1 VPDRTAELEA
11 KVATLSEQLAR
22 FGARL
27 AALEATRPVAARP
40 VAVTNGVKRGRR
52 AEAPGAADEAR
63 PGAADEARPAADP
76 ALGLVSAALSF
87 GGRTLLVLAGA
98 FVLRAMTDSKAMPGW
113 LGVALGFTYAAI
125 WIAMADRAARA
136 GQSLSAGVHG
146 FAALIIA
153 YPLLFES
160 VAKFKLLGPT
170 GAGVALAL
178 VTTAL
183 LAVAARR
190 RLQSLAWMAT
200 AGSILTTIGVMLL
213 DGRMVPGTLFLVLL
227 GFETLWLAYVRDW
240 HGLRW
245 PTAAVVDLAV
255 LGLALRAVSPDA
267 VEGPGVTMLV
277 QVLMLAAYQASFATR
292 TLIMHRAVVP
302 FEVVQTI
309 GSVAAGLGGA
319 AYVAARTPGGSASAV
334 AFGVAATVLG
344 LAAYGV
350 AFAFRGRREQDR
362 ANFPFYAAVA
372 LLLVASGTTILL
384 DGIQLGLTWSVLAV
398 VAAVLAGPLGR
409 RTMAAHSAG
418 YAVGAAVTTGLLAV
432 TSDAIIGSAAR
443 TWTAPVGASAVALL
457 AAGACAWLG
466 SRGPA
471 DARPT
476 LASRLPQ
483 FTTVALAVAGAAGLL
498 IWSLVPPLTGGPG
511 VESSRGAVATV
522 RTAVLVVGTI
532 FLAWA
537 GRQPRWR
544 EAGWLAYPLL
554 VASGLKILFEDLPSG
569 RAATL
574 FVSFGLYGAALLL
587 VPRLRPRGSTRH
599 PGSSPTIETPPSPSG
614 P

>member
-1 VPDRTAELEA
+1 MAA
-11 KVATLSEQLAR
+11 LSEQLDR
-22 FGARL
+22 YGVRL
-27 AALEATRPVAARP
+27 AALEAARP
-40 VAVTNGVKRGRR
+40 AAAPAGVRRGRR
-52 AEAPGAADEAR
+52 AEVPETAGEGR
-63 PGAADEARPAADP
+63 RTADP

-98 FVLRAMTDSKAMPGW
+98 FVLRAMTDSKAMPDW
-113 LGVALGFTYAAI
+113 LGVALGLVYAAI
-125 WIAMADRAARA
+125 WVGLADRAARA
-136 GQSLSAGVHG
+136 GQSLNAGVHG
-146 FAALIIA
+146 FAAIIIA
-153 YPLLFES
+153 YPLLFE
-160 VAKFKLLGPT
+160 AAGKFKLLGPSE
-170 GAGVALAL
+170 AAAAVAL

-190 RLQSLAWMAT
+190 RMQPLAWMAT
-200 AGSILTTIGVMLL
+200 VGSILTTIGLMLL
-213 DGRMVPGTLFLVLL
+213 HGRMVPGTLFLVLL
-227 GFETLWLAYVRDW
+227 GFETTWLAYVLDW

-255 LGLALRAVSPDA
+255 LGLAVRAVSPEA
-267 VEGPGVTMLV
+267 VEGPGATMLV
-277 QVLMLAAYQASFATR
+277 QALMLVAYQASFATR

-309 GSVAAGLGGA
+309 GSVAVGLGGA

-334 AFGVAATVLG
+334 ALGVAATVLG

-384 DGIQLGLTWSVLAV
+384 DGPQLGLTWSALAV
-398 VAAVLAGPLGR
+398 VAAVLAVPLGR
-409 RTMAAHSAG
+409 RTLAAHAAG
-418 YAVGAAVTTGLLAV
+418 YAIGAAVTTGLFSVA
-432 TSDAIIGSAAR
+432 SDAILGSAAR
-443 TWTAPVGASAVALL
+443 AWTAPVGASAVALL
-457 AAGACAWLG
+457 AACACAWLG
-466 SRGPA
+466 SRGPP

-476 LASRLPQ
+476 PASRLSQ
-483 FTTVALAVAGAAGLL
+483 LAAVVVALVGAAGLL
-498 IWSLVPPLTGGPG
+498 VWLLVPPLTGGPG

-522 RTAVLVVGTI
+522 RTAVLVIGTI
-532 FLAWA
+532 ALAWA
-537 GRQPRWR
+537 GRWPRWR

-554 VASGLKILFEDLPSG
+554 VATGLKVLFEDLPSG

-587 VPRLRPRGSTRH
+587 VPRLRPRGSIRDA
-599 PGSSPTIETPPSPSG
+599 GSPPAPQTPPAPSRT
-614 P
+614 

>member
-1 VPDRTAELEA
+1 MSDRTDELEA
-11 KVATLSEQLAR
+11 KVAALSEQLMR

-27 AALEATRPVAARP
+27 AALEAASAVAPTA
-40 VAVTNGVKRGRR
+40 NGKRGRR
-52 AEAPGAADEAR
+52 AEAPAAAGNGKR
-63 PGAADEARPAADP
+63 ADDP

-98 FVLRAMTDSKAMPGW
+98 FVLRALTDSKAIPDW
-113 LGVALGFTYAAI
+113 LGVALGFAYAAT
-125 WIAMADRAARA
+125 WIAMADRAARG

-153 YPLLFES
+153 FPLLFES
-160 VAKFKLLGPT
+160 AAKFKLLDT
-170 GAGVALAL
+170 TSATAALAL

-190 RLQSLAWMAT
+190 RMQPLAWMAT
-200 AGSILTTIGVMLL
+200 VGSIFTTLALMLL
-213 DGRMVPGTLFLVLL
+213 DGRMVPGTIFLVLL

-255 LGLALRAVSPDA
+255 LGLALRAVMPDA
-267 VEGPGVTMLV
+267 VEGPGATMLV
-277 QVLMLAAYQASFATR
+277 QVFMLAAYQASFATR

-334 AFGVAATVLG
+334 AFGVAASVLG

-350 AFAFRGRREQDR
+350 AFAFRGRRDQDR

-384 DGIQLGLTWSVLAV
+384 DGAQLGLTWSALAV

-409 RTMAAHSAG
+409 RTMAAHAAG
-418 YAVGAAVTTGLLAV
+418 YAVGAAVTTGLLSVA
-432 TSDAIIGSAAR
+432 SDAILGSAAR
-443 TWTAPVGASAVALL
+443 SWAAPVGASAVALL
-457 AAGACAWLG
+457 AAGGCAWLG

-471 DARPT
+471 GDRPT

-483 FTTVALAVAGAAGLL
+483 LTTVTVSLVGAAGLL
-498 IWSLVPPLTGGPG
+498 IWLLVPPLTGGPG
-511 VESSRGAVATV
+511 VMSSRGAVATV

-532 FLAWA
+532 LLAWA
-537 GRQPRWR
+537 GGRDLWR

-554 VASGLKILFEDLPSG
+554 VATGLKILLEDLPSG
-569 RAATL
+569 RPATL
-574 FVSFGLYGAALLL
+574 LFSFGLYGAALLL
-587 VPRLRPRGSTRH
+587 VPRLRPRGST
-599 PGSSPTIETPPSPSG
+599 GSSGSPPTTATPPAPSG
-614 P
+614 T